1 MEVEGI
7 IMSKWITI
15 EDASRVLGVSDRTVQ
30 YWISNDTLATRMENG
45 KQYVLADNS
54 ELDSC
59 NTSKINHRALMM
71 DLFLFR
77 IRKHLLNDL
86 RHHTIS

>member
-1 MEVEGI
+1 
-7 IMSKWITI
+7 MSKWITI

-59 NTSKINHRALMM
+59 NTSKINYSALMM

>member
-1 MEVEGI
+1 
-7 IMSKWITI
+7 MSRWITI

-30 YWISNDTLATRMENG
+30 YWISNDTLATRVENG
-45 KQYVLADNS
+45 KQYVLADNL

-59 NTSKINHRALMM
+59 NTSKIKHRALMM

-86 RHHTIS
+86 RHHTTS

>member
-59 NTSKINHRALMM
+59 NTSKINYRALMM

-86 RHHTIS
+86 RHHATS

>member
-1 MEVEGI
+1 MKVEGI

-59 NTSKINHRALMM
+59 NIK
-71 DLFLFR
+71 
-77 IRKHLLNDL
+77 
-86 RHHTIS
+86 

>member
-59 NTSKINHRALMM
+59 NTSKISYRALMM

>member
-1 MEVEGI
+1 
-7 IMSKWITI
+7 MSRWITI
-15 EDASRVLGVSDRTVQ
+15 EDASRVLDVSDRTVQ

-59 NTSKINHRALMM
+59 NTSKINYRALMM

-86 RHHTIS
+86 RHHITS

>member
-1 MEVEGI
+1 
-7 IMSKWITI
+7 MSRWITI
-15 EDASRVLGVSDRTVQ
+15 EDASRVLDVSDRTVQ
-30 YWISNDTLATRMENG
+30 YWISNDTLATRVENG

-59 NTSKINHRALMM
+59 NTSKMKHRALMM

-86 RHHTIS
+86 GHHVTS

>member
-1 MEVEGI
+1 
-7 IMSKWITI
+7 MSRWITI
-15 EDASRVLGVSDRTVQ
+15 EDASRVLDVSDRTVQ
-30 YWISNDTLATRMENG
+30 YWISNDTLATRVENG

-59 NTSKINHRALMM
+59 NTSKINYRALMM

-86 RHHTIS
+86 RHHITS